1 MAPRDACSQVA
12 LPHCSFHKQVLHDL
26 SRQRA
31 DVIQLHQ
38 PLSRSM
44 RAIQTAIVE
53 CLDATLGELKRGA
66 GSVSAVATAA
76 HALPL
81 TSARQIDIEDC
92 TVENALFRSF
102 DSIVRRQLSHVWHR
116 VGAKTR
122 QLVEDLGTL
131 RDLLQ

>member
-1 MAPRDACSQVA
+1 MKAFSDDADRFAIGLSPLQSVLGQLRIRNVEIWPRWVTCTRHRDASSQSFF
-12 LPHCSFHKQVLHDL
+12 CRFHKQVLHGL

-66 GSVSAVATAA
+66 GNVSV
-76 HALPL
+76 P
-81 TSARQIDIEDC
+81 
-92 TVENALFRSF
+92 
-102 DSIVRRQLSHVWHR
+102 
-116 VGAKTR
+116 
-122 QLVEDLGTL
+122 
-131 RDLLQ
+131 